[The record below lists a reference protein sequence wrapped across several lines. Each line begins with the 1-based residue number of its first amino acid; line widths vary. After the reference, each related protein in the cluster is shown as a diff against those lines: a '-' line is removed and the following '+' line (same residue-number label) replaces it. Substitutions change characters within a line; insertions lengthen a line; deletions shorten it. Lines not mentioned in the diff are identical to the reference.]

1 MIFFSHTI
9 DGFTKQLRD
18 MESIYHR
25 LGVLQQLS
33 TGLVVGCP
41 HVHTIT
47 KHPLPLLG
55 REQIQASR
63 GRFLVAARLHRQH
76 LGILRITQIGH
87 DGHVQFVAFLQA
99 DLVHADI
106 RDDAL
111 RIHHQRLAVGQ
122 LVLHDETH
130 GLCRD
135 AQSPRHLG
143 FVRADEH
150 LQNSFL
156 EAIGVTGVFAFERRQ
171 EIVAMTA
178 FGAALKNRLIAEEAG
193 LSENVEIADDTH
205 FTNVEIGFQACRLN
219 GFATW
224 TAARFG
230 RGPRNLNA
238 VSVSAAMIPG
248 DGNAF
253 GQIDFDGEIGHGRPW
268 QGEGEADSLPTA
280 QLRLMYGQAS

>member
-1 MIFFSHTI
+1 
-9 DGFTKQLRD
+9 
-18 MESIYHR
+18 MESINHR
-25 LGVLQQLS
+25 LGVLQQLP

-47 KHPLPLLG
+47 KHPLTLLR

-99 DLVHADI
+99 NLVHADI
-106 RDDAL
+106 RDHAL
-111 RIHHQRLAVGQ
+111 RIDHQRLAVGQ
-122 LVLHDETH
+122 LVLYDETH
-130 GLCRD
+130 RFRGD

-143 FVRADEH
+143 FVGADEH
-150 LQNSFL
+150 LQHPFL

-171 EIVAMTA
+171 EVLAMMA
-178 FGAALKNRLIAEEAG
+178 FGAAMENGLVAEEAG
-193 LSENVEIADDTH
+193 LAENIEIADDPRLAD
-205 FTNVEIGFQACRLN
+205 VEIGFQARRLDRL
-219 GFATW
+219 ATW

-230 RGPRNLNA
+230 QGPRNFNA
-238 VSVSAAMIPG
+238 VGIGQAMIPG

-253 GQIDFDGEIGHGRPW
+253 GQIDVDGEVGHGRPW
-268 QGEGEADSLPTA
+268 Q
-280 QLRLMYGQAS
+280 R

>member
-1 MIFFSHTI
+1 
-9 DGFTKQLRD
+9 
-18 MESIYHR
+18 MEAIYHR

-111 RIHHQRLAVGQ
+111 RIDHKRLAVGQ
-122 LVLHDETH
+122 LILNDETH
-130 GLCRD
+130 RFRGD
-135 AQSPRHLG
+135 AKSPRHLD
-143 FVRADEH
+143 FVGADEH
-150 LQNSFL
+150 PQHQFL
-156 EAIGVTGVFAFERRQ
+156 KAIGVTGVFAFERRQ
-171 EIVAMTA
+171 EILAMMA
-178 FGAALKNRLIAEEAG
+178 FGAAMENGLIAEEAG
-193 LSENVEIADDTH
+193 LAKNIEIADDPR
-205 FTNVEIGFQACRLN
+205 FADVEIGFQACRLD
-219 GFATW
+219 GFT
-224 TAARFG
+224 TRTTARF
-230 RGPRNLNA
+230 RQGPGNFDA
-238 VSVSAAMIPG
+238 VRIGEAMIPG

-253 GQIDFDGEIGHGRPW
+253 GQIDVDGEISHGRPW
-268 QGEGEADSLPTA
+268 Q
-280 QLRLMYGQAS
+280 R